1 MPFLPDD
8 SLNELSENYGNQ
20 LRSLYK
26 IIFRHPKAFQR
37 LVELIS
43 LPLFFDELDDI
54 NNGNE
59 TDKSRKNPEIIIDDT
74 QSEKF
79 GEYIAFVKKLFKYGK
94 KTYFMGH
101 NIVLVLVAFGDFI
114 FPLTMMLWE
123 PKIADISHE
132 SKNDLAKIYLGR
144 LKSES
149 KKRNISLGFVDIS
162 FDSAYNVE
170 KVVDA
175 ARDAG
180 LRVTTKAKSHY
191 TYSFESNSMKT
202 KEIIEIVKE
211 RTWKS
216 FQPGNDYQRYIVNHP
231 HYGDL
236 VLVIRRRLKKN
247 PQKGKEKYVYDVLI
261 STFLPYRAFQLNHRY
276 KKRWEIELHF
286 KYYKQY
292 LYLGKTAYQKEGSV
306 KANVYTVAFNGLLVA
321 LFRKKYHRKI
331 SFKKAVKLIYQK
343 LNYT

>member
-1 MPFLPDD
+1 MPFLPAD
-8 SLNELSENYGNQ
+8 SLNELIETYGKQ
-20 LRSLYK
+20 LYSLYE
-26 IIFRHPKAFQR
+26 IISRHPEAFQR

-59 TDKSRKNPEIIIDDT
+59 TDKSRKNPEILIDDT

-79 GEYIAFVKKLFKYGK
+79 GEYIAFVKKLFKYSK

-101 NIVLVLVAFGDFI
+101 NIVLILVAFGDFI
-114 FPLTMMLWE
+114 FPLTMILWQ
-123 PKIADISHE
+123 PKIEGESHE
-132 SKNDLAKIYLGR
+132 SKNDLAKTYLDR

-149 KKRNISLGFVDIS
+149 EKRSVPLDFVDIS
-162 FDSAYNVE
+162 FDSAYHVQ

-180 LRVTTKAKSHY
+180 LRVTTKAKAHY
-191 TYSFESNSMKT
+191 VYSFDGQSMRT
-202 KEIIEIVKE
+202 KEIIETVKE
-211 RTWKS
+211 RQWNS
-216 FQPGNDYQRYIVNHP
+216 FQPGNDYQRYLVNHS

-236 VLVIRRRLKKN
+236 VLVIRRRLKKK
-247 PQKGKEKYVYDVLI
+247 PKEGEEKYTYDMLI
-261 STFLPYRAFQLNHRY
+261 STFPPYRAFQINRRY
-276 KKRWEIELHF
+276 KKRWKIELHF

-292 LYLGKTAYQKEGSV
+292 LSLGKTSYQRSGSV
-306 KANVYTVAFNGLLVA
+306 KSNVYTVALNGLFVA

-331 SFKKAVKLIYQK
+331 SFRKAVKLIYQK